1 LSQDVSRFYA
11 CISAIGYQEQAL
23 FLIHSKTLVKSQSRW
38 LSCSVRRFN
47 QLGLVPRMA
56 HILAIDDDS
65 AICAT
70 VCLILERAG
79 HHVVTAQDGRGG
91 LKLLEADRFDLL
103 LIDIF
108 MPEMDGLETIRM
120 VRRSRPELPIIVMS
134 GSVERAKMPDYL
146 SFATKLGAIESLR
159 KPFKPAILV
168 DTVDRCLAR
177 RSGD

>member
-1 LSQDVSRFYA
+1 
-11 CISAIGYQEQAL
+11 
-23 FLIHSKTLVKSQSRW
+23 
-38 LSCSVRRFN
+38 
-47 QLGLVPRMA
+47 MA

-159 KPFKPAILV
+159 LYLGTVLDVSEDPTANYLTRDDPDAPAMALYGYLSWLQEQAIEAL
-168 DTVDRCLAR
+168 
-177 RSGD
+177 SGEL